1 MSKKLVIFDFA
12 GTIDSNQELEKDIV
26 DSIKNLSD
34 KYTLA
39 VISSTPSSYIKSYL
53 EKRNILSGFS
63 DILGSELDL
72 NKADRISV
80 LLRKYD
86 INPDKV
92 LYITDTLGD
101 IKEAEKFG
109 VKSIGV
115 TWGFHDKGTLEKGN
129 PVAIIDD
136 PRDLV
141 NTIKGVLK

>member
-1 MSKKLVIFDFA
+1 MKKLVIFDFA

-26 DSIKNLSD
+26 DSIKNLSN

-39 VISSTPSSYIKSYL
+39 IISSTSSSYIKSYL
-53 EKRNILSGFS
+53 EKRNILSDFS

-72 NKADRISV
+72 SKADRINV

-86 INPDKV
+86 IKLDEV
-92 LYITDTLGD
+92 VYITDTLGD

-115 TWGFHDKGTLEKGN
+115 TWGLHDRKTLEKGN
-129 PVAIIDD
+129 PVVIIDN
-136 PRDLV
+136 PRDLLKIIQ
-141 NTIKGVLK
+141 NVLK